1 MTTSYRSHRPA
12 ATPASVSAL
21 DNGPDRSPVQ
31 LVELT
36 VSVAGTEDF
45 TVPAS
50 YAQERIWFASQLAGG
65 GALYH
70 VEDRIPLRGIDTVE
84 AALDTLGQLVE
95 RHEAL
100 RTTLHFV
107 EGHLR
112 QTVRASVTAEVAVF
126 DLTDLPDEEQPAVI
140 DGLSTAMSE
149 QQIAMDQP
157 PLWRSCL
164 CRLSENEWRLS
175 LSIHHT
181 VVDAASLLILRGE
194 LTELCAA
201 AFADRPIALA
211 ELPIQYADYSVW
223 QRTELDDGSLSDL
236 DRHWRQI
243 LDGIPAVHGIPTDH
257 PRAGG
262 RSFGGADV
270 IGLLPSGT
278 NDRLAAV
285 GRSSRATDFM
295 ILCAVYVAMV
305 NRWSQSDDIV
315 IGLPVTGR
323 DRPEL
328 DRVVGMFVNMVVLR
342 VDASGDPTMDAL
354 IDRVRT
360 VTLDA
365 LDHQRMPFQR
375 LVQQLAGQRDNGA
388 APLYQLGFN
397 FLPMDELESARG
409 SAEDDLLCEVGLRHL
424 RIVYNTAA
432 FTSDTAQAL
441 VDDYLTIL
449 SRTLDDT
456 SIRLSDLPAPTRT
469 GHPAA
474 APAGTAAD
482 GTTSAG
488 SASIGAASIGTAS
501 IGTASDD
508 PASGTGSPTLTDTEQ
523 LVADTWCEVL
533 DIDRTGES
541 LAPSDDFFV
550 LGGHSLL
557 ALRVIA
563 RLRDAAGV
571 DISIQDFFEDTTVAG
586 VAVAVQRSILAEIAE
601 LSDEQAGDLTGDNR

>member
-12 ATPASVSAL
+12 AGPASVSTI
-21 DNGPDRSPVQ
+21 DGWPGRSPVQ

-36 VSVAGTEDF
+36 VSTAGTEDF
-45 TVPAS
+45 TVQAS

-70 VEDRIPLRGIDTVE
+70 VEDRIPLRGINTAED
-84 AALDTLGQLVE
+84 ALDTLGHLVE

-100 RTTLHFV
+100 RTSLHFV
-107 EGHLR
+107 DGQLR
-112 QTVRASVTAEVAVF
+112 QTVRGSITAEVAVF
-126 DLTDLPDEEQPAVI
+126 DLTDLPDEEQPAEV
-140 DGLSTAMSE
+140 DRLSTAMSE

-201 AFADRPIALA
+201 SFAGRPIALA

-223 QRTELDDGSLSDL
+223 QRTELDDGSLTDL
-236 DRHWRQI
+236 DHYWQRT
-243 LDGIPAVHGIPTDH
+243 LAGIPAVQGIPTDH
-257 PRAGG
+257 PRGG
-262 RSFGGADV
+262 SRSFGGADV
-270 IGLLPSGT
+270 VGLIPPDT
-278 NDRLAAV
+278 ADRLAAV
-285 GRSSRATDFM
+285 GRTSRATDFM
-295 ILCAVYVAMV
+295 ILCAVYVALV
-305 NRWSQSDDIV
+305 NRWSQSEDIV

-342 VDASGDPTMDAL
+342 MDVSGDPTMDEL
-354 IDRVRT
+354 IGRVRS

-375 LVQQLAGQRDNGA
+375 LVQLLGGQRDTGA

-397 FLPMDELESARG
+397 LLPMDELEAARG

-432 FTSDTAQAL
+432 FTNQTASAL
-441 VDDYLTIL
+441 LAGYLTIL
-449 SRTLDDT
+449 SRTLEDT
-456 SIRLSDLPAPTRT
+456 SIRLSELAAPTRT
-469 GHPAA
+469 GHSSPD
-474 APAGTAAD
+474 PDSSTPD
-482 GTTSAG
+482 GPT
-488 SASIGAASIGTAS
+488 
-501 IGTASDD
+501 
-508 PASGTGSPTLTDTEQ
+508 PGTGPVALSATEL

-533 DIDRTGES
+533 DIDRRGDS
-541 LAPSDDFFV
+541 LVSSDDFFV

-571 DISIQDFFEDTTVAG
+571 DLSIRDFFEDTTVAG
-586 VAVAVQRSILAEIAE
+586 VAAAVEQAILAEISA
-601 LSDEQAGDLTGDNR
+601 LSDEQADDLTGGNG

>member
-1 MTTSYRSHRPA
+1 MTTSYRSYRPA
-12 ATPASVSAL
+12 ATLASVSTL
-21 DNGPDRSPVQ
+21 DGGAGRSPAQ

-36 VSVAGTEDF
+36 VSTAGTEDF

-70 VEDRIPLRGIDTVE
+70 VEDRIAMRGIETVE
-84 AALDTLGQLVE
+84 AALDALGQLVE

-107 EGHLR
+107 DGHLQ
-112 QTVRASVTAEVAVF
+112 QTVRASITAEVAVF
-126 DLTDLPDEEQPAVI
+126 DLTDLPDEVKPAEVNR
-140 DGLSTAMSE
+140 LSRALTE
-149 QQIAMDQP
+149 QQIAMDRP

-164 CRLSENEWRLS
+164 SRLSENEWRLS

-201 AFADRPIALA
+201 TFADRPIALA

-236 DRHWRQI
+236 DRYWRQT

-257 PRAGG
+257 PRGGG
-262 RSFGGADV
+262 RSFGGADL
-270 IGLLPSGT
+270 IALLPPGT
-278 NDRLAAV
+278 SDRLAAV

-295 ILCAVYVAMV
+295 ILCAVYLALV

-342 VDASGDPTMDAL
+342 VDASGDPTMEAL

-424 RIVYNTAA
+424 RIVYNTAV
-432 FTSDTAQAL
+432 FTGDTAQAL
-441 VDDYLTIL
+441 VEDYLTIL

-456 SIRLSDLPAPTRT
+456 SIRLSELPAPTRT
-469 GHPAA
+469 GHPAPGSDA
-474 APAGTAAD
+474 S
-482 GTTSAG
+482 TSAG
-488 SASIGAASIGTAS
+488 DTSAGDTS
-501 IGTASDD
+501 
-508 PASGTGSPTLTDTEQ
+508 TGSTSDRPIPGSVIETAALSATEQ

-533 DIDRTGES
+533 DIDQTGES
-541 LAPSDDFFV
+541 LVPSDDFFV

-571 DISIQDFFEDTTVAG
+571 DIGIQDFFEDTTVAG
-586 VAVAVQRSILAEIAE
+586 VAVAVERSILAEIAA
-601 LSDEQAGDLTGDNR
+601 LSDDQADDLTGDNG